1 MSKAATEKKVITIQS
16 LKLET
21 VTVPIKGIMP
31 LIVHNWSEKAK
42 RQMLEKQMAG
52 KNAPKAKKEPKD
64 PHADYMSS
72 LYPLPSGNGYGF
84 PASGFKASIV
94 ASCRMFEGLPMV
106 LAKVAIRVNGYLVK
120 IEGKHRMREDTVRL
134 ESGVADLRYRAE
146 FPEWS
151 ANLSITFNANILKV
165 EDIVSMVNAAGMG
178 GIGEWRPS
186 APKSLSGTY
195 GTFEVDTSKP
205 IETKGV
211 A

>member
-1 MSKAATEKKVITIQS
+1 MPKSTEKKVITIQS

-72 LYPLPSGNGYGF
+72 LYPMPSGGWGF
-84 PASGFKASIV
+84 PAPGFKASIV
-94 ASCRMFEGLPMV
+94 AGCRMFDGLPMT
-106 LAKVAIRVNGYLVK
+106 LAKVIIRVNGYLVK
-120 IEGKHRMREDTVRL
+120 IDGEHRMREDPVRL
-134 ESGVADLRYRAE
+134 ETGVADLRYRAE

-151 ANLSITFNANILKV
+151 ATLSITYNANILKV
-165 EDIVSMVNAAGMG
+165 EDVVSLVNAAGMG

-186 APKSLSGTY
+186 APKSLSGTF
-195 GTFEVDTSKP
+195 GTFEVDTSKQ